1 MKHSKKSQVAMEYLA
16 LIAFVMIVLGVIS
29 YIYFN
34 KSSEVKDSLT
44 NSQIDTI
51 SDEID
56 KAVNTLYSYGEGS
69 QSLVKVNF
77 PQNVESVKVE
87 GRDLV
92 FTVKNQKGG
101 ISEIAKSFAFD
112 IKLGSVMT
120 KMPGEKTFVVK
131 SLGENQVFI
140 GEKNSLDY
148 LRTNVV
154 GLWHLDD
161 ATNIIKD
168 DAYDNFGSF
177 DLESTPTLNFCTGK
191 SGSYCDGND
200 LVFCNSGIQEARSN
214 CNPKR
219 CYPNGISSVCDEVCR
234 ETGKIGKAC
243 EIFESGFGGP
253 SYLAGKGITIP
264 YSPRYDLTN
273 KITLSIWVKDPKIP
287 AQGWIIPFS
296 RQELSNPNVPYA
308 LTLCNGD
315 STSCGMLTRKSS
327 ASHYSGTTLNG
338 GFVPNNNWHHIV
350 GVYDKSL
357 ASNNLKIY
365 IDGVLKGQSSWNED
379 LAFTPNA
386 NLLLG
391 SIYWVDYSSYNVI
404 LDEAIIFNASLSD
417 TEIKTLYAQQNNGY
431 GFDYY

>member
-161 ATNIIKD
+161 DTNLILNEVNNNPG
-168 DAYDNFGSF
+168 NFN
-177 DLESTPTLNFCTGK
+177 LESNPTPNFCTGK
-191 SGSYCDGND
+191 IAGYYCDGND
-200 LVFCNSGIQEARSN
+200 RVYCRGDGIEEEDRSD
-214 CNPKR
+214 CSVEQKR
-219 CYPNGISSVCDEVCR
+219 CYSDGCNVVCR
-234 ETGKIGKAC
+234 DAGKIGKSC
-243 EIFESGFGGP
+243 NFNGQIDYIDLGNRPELEGLSE
-253 SYLAGKGITIP
+253 ITISAWIYITP
-264 YSPRYDLTN
+264 TTSYGAKAIVSKESVFKLDLDVQSDYRKIRFLTGNNWVDKLLYS
-273 KITLSIWVKDPKIP
+273 
-287 AQGWIIPFS
+287 
-296 RQELSNPNVPYA
+296 
-308 LTLCNGD
+308 
-315 STSCGMLTRKSS
+315 STSL
-327 ASHYSGTTLNG
+327 
-338 GFVPNNNWHHIV
+338 NNNVWYHIV
-350 GVYDKSL
+350 AVYDGNIKS
-357 ASNNLKIY
+357 IY
-365 IDGVLKGQSSWNED
+365 INGVKEPNTMSVTGNIGTSSEPAGIGAYHYTTWND
-379 LAFTPNA
+379 KFV
-386 NLLLG
+386 G
-391 SIYWVDYSSYNVI
+391 KI
-404 LDEAIIFNASLSD
+404 DEVIIFKDALSESD
-417 TEIKTLYAQQNNGY
+417 IKTLYSQQSNGY
-431 GFDYY
+431 GLDYY